1 MQIYCKIL
9 KHTRDI
15 PRNHI
20 LHAILSV
27 SIRNFTY
34 FTHWSSCLNTNWEH
48 LNDSNYHFPSISIT
62 YFLPSAFSVEMHS
75 AIPSSSSFLFRLS
88 LFKQREER
96 NEDDDLEL
104 MATPHTSLLF
114 FTAYVI
120 CCAVMMWIWTGIV
133 STVLFFQHS
142 DAKRTVLEPRRNP
155 ISSYIKLPLLAV
167 FSLQSVKMPC

>member
-20 LHAILSV
+20 LHAIFSV

-75 AIPSSSSFLFRLS
+75 AIPSSSSLLFRLS
-88 LFKQREER
+88 LFKQREKKETR
-96 NEDDDLEL
+96 MTDWSWW
-104 MATPHTSLLF
+104 MTPKTHLF
-114 FTAYVI
+114 FFSRQIVLIAL
-120 CCAVMMWIWTGIV
+120 CMMWVQTTQ
-133 STVLFFQHS
+133 SEKQSQDHSVL
-142 DAKRTVLEPRRNP
+142 P
-155 ISSYIKLPLLAV
+155 
-167 FSLQSVKMPC
+167 

>member
-20 LHAILSV
+20 LHAIFSV
-27 SIRNFTY
+27 SIRNF
-34 FTHWSSCLNTNWEH
+34 
-48 LNDSNYHFPSISIT
+48 T

-104 MATPHTSLLF
+104 MATPHTSLL
-114 FTAYVI
+114 
-120 CCAVMMWIWTGIV
+120 
-133 STVLFFQHS
+133 
-142 DAKRTVLEPRRNP
+142 
-155 ISSYIKLPLLAV
+155 
-167 FSLQSVKMPC
+167 